1 MRLLPSAPL
10 AGPAVRLI
18 ASIEGIIMAYQHS
31 LHRGLRVGVAACAL
45 LSGVGVVPALSGP
58 AAAQAQA
65 AGDLDGRVTDA
76 SGRNFFAGASVRI
89 VELDRSTVTD
99 RSGRFRF
106 DSVPA
111 GEYTVVVTY
120 IGAPAVTQTVTVASG
135 GRTDAAI
142 AIGED
147 VRAVDNI
154 LVVGQRSNLSRA
166 LNRQR
171 NADNLLNAITS
182 DFIGQFPD
190 QNVTE
195 AAQRISGV
203 SINRD
208 QGEGRSITIRGANSN
223 LNSTTI
229 NGQRVTTAD
238 GDERSLALDV
248 IPSELLETLQIAKT
262 LTPDMDGDGIGGAIN
277 IETSTAFDRDGF
289 SATLSAE
296 GSYND
301 LRDKIS
307 PRLNGSF
314 SDIYDLDNGGQIG
327 ISASLS
333 YFRRQLGSDGV
344 ENGDGLDDVAGV
356 TFPVVIEPRD
366 YVLIRERLGGS
377 VNLDWRVNNDQD
389 LFIRTLYS
397 EFADDEIQ
405 GGTVYE
411 ADPDDGANVASAD
424 GDRLLFE
431 NQEVESYV
439 SEREET
445 QTIFSVVAGG
455 ETRAE
460 DWTFNYQVGYSDAG
474 EDNPDYIEPIF
485 VADFSGVA
493 QIGTDLTD
501 PRRPEIITS
510 NASAFADASLYELD
524 EIVFESSVT
533 EDTEWS
539 ARLDA
544 RREMIFAGLHQGY
557 VQFGLKGS
565 WREKTGQLDALVY
578 GGGDAG
584 LTVADFLNPNID
596 YPLGPIAPQAYPRLI
611 GDYIRNNIA
620 LFEDELDEEGSFID
634 SNFEDYT
641 TNEDIYAAY
650 AMASADIDALRL
662 VGGLRVEHTEYA
674 TIGNQI
680 LLDENTGELSLT
692 PSEAED
698 SYTDLLPSLNAR
710 YEVNEDVLVRA
721 AYFRSVVRPI
731 FEQNRPAGVV
741 EREDGEAEAEAGNPD
756 LERFKADNV
765 DFALEYYTGGLGLM
779 SVGVF
784 GKRLQ
789 NPVYT
794 ADLAGQGDFAGFD
807 EYVTFIN
814 GDDAYLYGLEIG
826 FQQELDTLSPILEG
840 FIVSANYTRVETDA
854 EVPNPD
860 GGSRDAPL
868 PGQSANVA
876 NASLGYD
883 RAGFQT
889 RLSVSY
895 RDRFLDEIGDPEDPS
910 QDVFIDDH
918 VSVDLT
924 ASYRINDTFQ
934 IFGQASN
941 LNDRPLYSYTGR
953 RNVNVQYEEYGYSA
967 ALGVRATF

>member
-1 MRLLPSAPL
+1 MTIRKQRLLGVSAAVLAFSVSVLGGALLAAGTSAP
-10 AGPAVRLI
+10 V
-18 ASIEGIIMAYQHS
+18 S
-31 LHRGLRVGVAACAL
+31 
-45 LSGVGVVPALSGP
+45 
-58 AAAQAQA
+58 AQAQA
-65 AGDLDGRVTDA
+65 AGALEGRVSDVR
-76 SGRNFFAGASVRI
+76 GQNFFGGASVRI
-89 VELDRSTVTD
+89 VELDRSRTTD
-99 RSGRFRF
+99 NSGRFQF
-106 DSVPA
+106 SEVPA
-111 GEYTVVVTY
+111 GDYTLEVIY
-120 IGAPAVTQTVTVASG
+120 LGAEPVTQTVSVAST
-135 GRTDAAI
+135 GRTQLTI
-142 AIGED
+142 AIGQD
-147 VRAVDNI
+147 VRAIENI

-171 NADNLLNAITS
+171 NADNILNAITS
-182 DFIGQFPD
+182 DYIGQFPD

-195 AAQRISGV
+195 AAQRIAGI

-208 QGEGRSITIRGANSN
+208 QGEGRSITIRGANAN

-238 GDERSLALDV
+238 GNERSLALDV
-248 IPSELLETLQIAKT
+248 IPSELLETLQVTKT

-277 IETSTAFDRDGF
+277 IETATAFDRDGF
-289 SATLSAE
+289 SATLSVE

-301 LRDKIS
+301 LREQIS
-307 PRLNGSF
+307 PRINGSF
-314 SDIYDLDNGGQIG
+314 SDIYDLDSGGQIG
-327 ISASLS
+327 ISASVS
-333 YFRRQLGSDGV
+333 YFRRRLGSDGV
-344 ENGDGLDDVAGV
+344 ENGDGLDEVAGV

-366 YVLIRERLGGS
+366 YVLVRERLGGS
-377 VNLDWRVNNDQD
+377 VNLDWRVNNNQD

-424 GDRLLFE
+424 GSRLLFD

-455 ETRAE
+455 ETRAN

-474 EDNPDYIEPIF
+474 EDNPDYIEPVF
-485 VADFSGVA
+485 VADFSGIA
-493 QIGTDLTD
+493 QIGTDLAD
-501 PRRPEIITS
+501 PRRPQIITS
-510 NASAFADASLYELD
+510 DAAAFADASLYELD
-524 EIVFESSVT
+524 EIVFETSLT

-544 RREMIFAGLHQGY
+544 RRETVFAGLHQGY
-557 VQFGLKGS
+557 VQFGIKGS
-565 WREKTGQLDALVY
+565 WREKTGQLDAFVY

-584 LTVADFLNPNID
+584 LTVADFLNPDID
-596 YPLGPIAPQAYPRLI
+596 YPLGAIAPQAYPRLI
-611 GDYIRNNIA
+611 GEFVRNNLA
-620 LFEDELDEEGSFID
+620 LFEDDFDEEGSFID

-650 AMASADIDALRL
+650 AMAGADIGALRL

-674 TIGNQI
+674 TTGNQI
-680 LLDENTGELSLT
+680 LLDEDTGELSLA

-710 YEVNEDVLVRA
+710 YELSEDVLLRA

-741 EREDGEAEAEAGNPD
+741 EREDGEAAAEAGNPD
-756 LERFKADNV
+756 LERFSADNV
-765 DFALEYYTGGLGLM
+765 DLAVEYYTGGLGLI

-794 ADLAGQGDFAGFD
+794 ADLAGQGEFAGFD

-826 FQQELDTLSPILEG
+826 FQQELGIVSPALED

-854 EVPNPD
+854 EVPTPD
-860 GGSRDAPL
+860 GGSRGAPL

-883 RAGFQT
+883 RGGFQA
-889 RLSVSY
+889 RLSVAY

-918 VSVDLT
+918 VSVDIT
-924 ASYRINDTFQ
+924 ASYRVNERFQ

-953 RNVNVQYEEYGYSA
+953 RNVNVQYEEYGFSA
-967 ALGVRATF
+967 ALGIRATF

>member
-1 MRLLPSAPL
+1 M
-10 AGPAVRLI
+10 VH
-18 ASIEGIIMAYQHS
+18 QHS
-31 LHRGLRVGVAACAL
+31 FARRLRAGAAACTL
-45 LSGVGVVPALSGP
+45 LGGSFAVLAATGS
-58 AAAQAQA
+58 AAAQAQT
-65 AGDLDGRVTDA
+65 AGAVGGRVTDA
-76 SGRNFFAGASVRI
+76 SGQNFFAGANVRI
-89 VELDRSTVTD
+89 VELERSRTTD
-99 RSGRFRF
+99 RAGRFRF
-106 DSVPA
+106 SEMPPGDYTLVVTYLGAEPVTQTVSVPA
-111 GEYTVVVTY
+111 G
-120 IGAPAVTQTVTVASG
+120 
-135 GRTDAAI
+135 GRADLAI

-203 SINRD
+203 SISRD

-327 ISASLS
+327 VSASLS

-344 ENGDGLDDVAGV
+344 ENGDGLDEVAGV

-377 VNLDWRVNNDQD
+377 LNLDWRVNNDQD

-424 GDRLLFE
+424 GDQLLFE

-474 EDNPDYIEPIF
+474 EDNPDYIEPVF

-493 QIGTDLTD
+493 QIGTDLAD
-501 PRRPEIITS
+501 PRRPQIIS
-510 NASAFADASLYELD
+510 SDAAAFADASLYELD
-524 EIVFESSVT
+524 EIVFESSLT

-539 ARLDA
+539 AKLDA
-544 RREMIFAGLHQGY
+544 RREMVFADLHQGY
-557 VQFGLKGS
+557 VQFGVKGS
-565 WREKTGQLDALVY
+565 WREKTGQLDALIY

-584 LTVADFLNPNID
+584 LTVGDFLNPNID

-650 AMASADIDALRL
+650 AMAGVDIDALHL

-674 TIGNQI
+674 TNGNQI
-680 LLDENTGELSLT
+680 LLDEDTGELSLT

-710 YEVNEDVLVRA
+710 YEVKEDVLVRA

-765 DFALEYYTGGLGLM
+765 DLALEYYTGGLGLI

-826 FQQELDTLSPILEG
+826 FQQELDILSPALEG

-854 EVPNPD
+854 EVPTPD
-860 GGSRDAPL
+860 GGSREAPL

-934 IFGQASN
+934 VFGQASN